1 MQLAAACEK
10 VGTSLVTA
18 LLLAA
23 ATTMEGLLESEAL
36 RILPTI
42 ARTLEQGVHLEDRH
56 LGTDL
61 SYNDRHTMTDEG
73 TPKSAGL

>member
-36 RILPTI
+36 HILPTI
-42 ARTLEQGVHLEDRH
+42 ARTLEQGVHLEDWHLHTDRH
-56 LGTDL
+56 LGT
-61 SYNDRHTMTDEG
+61 MTDGG